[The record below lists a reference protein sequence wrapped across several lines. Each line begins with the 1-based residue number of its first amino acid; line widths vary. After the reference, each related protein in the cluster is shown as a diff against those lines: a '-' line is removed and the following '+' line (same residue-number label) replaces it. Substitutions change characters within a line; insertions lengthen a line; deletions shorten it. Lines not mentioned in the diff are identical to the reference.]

1 MMGAGL
7 KSGRSTGSGAGGGCE
22 RGVSTSGAG
31 IVEKSGGRVS
41 GGSENQTLLYSSMSR
56 EAFSGCGI
64 GACELLR

>member
-1 MMGAGL
+1 MP
-7 KSGRSTGSGAGGGCE
+7 TGSGAGGKSE
-22 RGVSTSGAG
+22 RGSSTSGAG

-64 GACELLR
+64 GGCELLR